1 MQKSIVSVLLSS
13 AILLTVGATRSWG
26 DTITFNNSSI
36 HPDGA
41 LTATTP
47 EGTMSEPD
55 LLPLLGIGLADTCTS
70 DFGCVSDNPSGDGAT
85 TSDDGTAD
93 FAPSG
98 GIPELPMGLSPTSFD
113 TVPDTSTEGAPATLG
128 LSPNSNS
135 DDDGDPG
142 LVVQFEGL
150 SVPVGEP
157 DGPIAAGS
165 AVSDT
170 SLVQDLTPAAVPESG
185 SLILVGLGLIGGAKY
200 LRRRRLA

>member
-36 HPDGA
+36 HPDGE
-41 LTATTP
+41 LTVTMP

-55 LLPLLGIGLADTCTS
+55 LLGVLGIEAGGTCAS
-70 DFGCVSDNPSGDGAT
+70 DFGCVSGSPSGGGAT
-85 TSDDGTAD
+85 ESNSGTAD

-98 GIPELPMGLSPTSFD
+98 GFAQLPMGLTPASFD
-113 TVPDTSTEGAPATLG
+113 TVPDTSAAGAPATLG
-128 LSPNSNS
+128 LSPNGS
-135 DDDGDPG
+135 DDTGGPS

-150 SVPVGEP
+150 SAPVGEP
-157 DGPIAAGS
+157 SVAGPS
-165 AVSDT
+165 VSDT
-170 SLVQDLTPAAVPESG
+170 ILAQDLAPAAVPESG
-185 SLILVGLGLIGGAKY
+185 SLILVGFGLVGGAKY